1 MRRRRRGASWA
12 RIGEA
17 PTVNRYRG
25 RAPERLPVS
34 CWCGLR
40 FFIIPASEVG
50 QRTESCGA
58 VECDQLA
65 REAGQHE

>member
-1 MRRRRRGASWA
+1 MKRRRRGAPWA
-12 RIGEA
+12 RIGNA
-17 PTVNRYRG
+17 PTVDRYRG
-25 RAPERLPVS
+25 RVPERLPVS
-34 CWCGLR
+34 CWCGRR
-40 FFIIPASEVG
+40 FFVIPTGEVG